1 MDAVAEVESAPE
13 TREQIEERY
22 EQFIA
27 MLAEKYGL
35 STEVTKAVQQAFWS
49 SESPLCDHI
58 MTTLNTSS
66 ASMQD
71 FFVFAQTYDLS
82 EFVEVTDG
90 EKNKI

>member
-1 MDAVAEVESAPE
+1 MNVVAGAAAPE

-27 MLAEKYGL
+27 TMAEKYGL
-35 STEVTKAVQQAFWS
+35 SIEITKAVQQAFWS

-58 MTTLNTSS
+58 MQTLNTSS

-71 FFVFAQTYDLS
+71 FFVVAQTHDLS
-82 EFVEVTDG
+82 KFVEVTNG
-90 EKNKI
+90 KSN